1 VEGGRVRSKEQG
13 ARSKERKLVGLI
25 WARVLIVGL
34 IECLFF
40 VFLFLGCVIDG
51 WWLDRWIEE

>member
-1 VEGGRVRSKEQG
+1 MEGESEEQG

-40 VFLFLGCVIDG
+40 VFFLFLGCVIDG